1 MKNKRLITLVLTIAL
16 LLSTLVLL
24 TQAIDLTTGPTHD
37 ARSVISEELLH
48 ILECRELQRF
58 RTANNMATVE
68 LPMEDTLPISVWL
81 TGIDED
87 AVEAAALE
95 ETGLNKE
102 RIREL
107 SSEGVILESEEVDAY
122 IEAERRIYSERQRA
136 ANEAFVT
143 SKATTVATFSSEAS
157 NSESDRFI
165 SAYAPMVVTDATDE
179 EIWSLAEDSA
189 VESITYEPDMEI
201 ELASSSTTG
210 QGETRAYYV
219 RDTLGYTGKGV
230 KIGQI
235 EPALPKLDT
244 LPSGQVTLNGSN
256 PSNPNDMTLCNIDH
270 ATAVAE
276 IMISIGNRTT
286 GSATRG
292 IAPDASLYCTAFST
306 TEELY
311 SGIEWLL
318 TQGANVINMS
328 ANLYYGRLNSVS
340 YTGQADNCWIEHL
353 AITHS
358 VHFVVSA
365 GNFTEGGGY
374 QIGAPAL
381 AYNVITV
388 GNLDTSSGSAESGH
402 ILHSSSN
409 YIDDPNHANKPDLVA
424 PGTSICTSSFLTAE
438 FPKHGNLVARPIIGT
453 SFAAPIVTGIVAQIL
468 EQNPGLKTQQD
479 TVKAILTCAIN
490 HSKIR
495 YTSDSTEFEKYG
507 AGCVDARGPGY
518 VARVHQYK
526 GDHFDGN
533 ASAGSTK
540 EYTFTVKSTDD
551 LKRIS
556 LTWLKRTTINGS
568 HTTIYPPYS
577 EGNVAKLRLEIFGPN
592 GNRVANAVPS
602 TGGNLVII
610 QLDNP
615 AAGTYKIR
623 VTLETPSDQR
633 VNFAVAWW

>member
-1 MKNKRLITLVLTIAL
+1 MLTLILTVAL
-16 LLSTLVLL
+16 LLSTITLL
-24 TQAIDLTTGPTHD
+24 TQAIGLTTEPIRD

-136 ANEAFVT
+136 ANESFVA

-165 SAYAPMVVTDATDE
+165 SSYAPMVVTDATDE

-189 VESITYEPDMEI
+189 VESIIYEPDMEI
-201 ELASSSTTG
+201 ELASTITTG
-210 QGETRAYYV
+210 QGETRANYV

-235 EPALPKLDT
+235 ESALPKLDT
-244 LPSGQVTLNGSN
+244 LPSGQVILNGSN
-256 PSNPNDMTLCNIDH
+256 PSNAGDYTLLCIDH

-292 IAPDASLYCTAFST
+292 IAPDASLYCTVSET
-306 TEELY
+306 TGELY

-318 TQGANVINMS
+318 KRGVNVINMS
-328 ANLYYGRLNSVS
+328 AIIRYESD
-340 YTGQADNCWIEHL
+340 TGTPAYDAQPETRWIEHL
-353 AITHS
+353 AIMHS
-358 VHFVVSA
+358 VHFVISA
-365 GNFTEGGGY
+365 GNKNNASGLQVGS
-374 QIGAPAL
+374 PSS

-388 GNLDTSSGSAESGH
+388 GNLDTSSGSVESGH
-402 ILHSSSN
+402 ILYSSSN

-424 PGTSICTSSFLTAE
+424 PGTSICTSSFLTAKL
-438 FPKHGNLVARPIIGT
+438 PTHGDYLECSITGT

-507 AGCVDARGPGY
+507 AGCVDARGSGY

-526 GDHFDGN
+526 GDHFEGN

-551 LKRIS
+551 LKRIA
-556 LTWLKRTTINGS
+556 LTWLKRTTITS
-568 HTTIYPPYS
+568 HTTTSPIYS

-592 GNRVANAVPS
+592 GNSVANAVPS